1 MNTNDKISQ
10 ALKEESAQ
18 VDKLLAQDNNGLFG
32 MLFASWRGGMG
43 RWVLLVNVFV
53 LLATLLLFWAG
64 YQFWIAPLVERQV
77 FWGVIFLASA
87 QVQISLKMWLFM
99 EMNRMSTVREIK
111 RVEIAVARLAP

>member
-1 MNTNDKISQ
+1 MSIDDKISPTLE
-10 ALKEESAQ
+10 AESTQ
-18 VDKLLAQDNNGLFG
+18 VDQLLAQDNNGLFA
-32 MLFASWRGGMG
+32 MLFATWRGGMG

-64 YQFWIAPLVERQV
+64 YQFWIAVLVERQV
-77 FWGVIFLASA
+77 FWGVVFLASA

-99 EMNRMSTVREIK
+99 EMNRLSIIREIK